1 MALQPEGYSQNKSY
15 FAYLEQSTWGT
26 AEADSSNFKIFDLLD
41 GAPPTFS
48 PEGFIRNETKNTGRN
63 FRDVTDVYYSEG
75 YVLQRVTLPPALAHI
90 DDLAFMF
97 YGAAQAVSEDGTTPF
112 AKTFTFDGDT
122 NPAFSTGGGWF
133 GTFLKKSPMASFS
146 DKFHSCVLERLKI
159 SMNALENGGM
169 MLIEGTVLVGG
180 GYVRTANPSGTNAL
194 SSLVVPNHKNSTAS
208 AVTIGGLDVCY
219 YSAELE
225 IVNQFAPTCLAA
237 GAINNIALLSQ
248 DITGRFVVKYDS
260 NSDVYK
266 GQQGT
271 HLTGLTWDIDTAGN
285 VGHFGFDSAADGAF
299 LKKVEEDYG
308 GTDSIQ
314 KLILD
319 FDFNTDEAGTE
330 YPIFVVVDGVDRT
343 W

>member
-1 MALQPEGYSQNKSY
+1 
-15 FAYLEQSTWGT
+15 
-26 AEADSSNFKIFDLLD
+26 
-41 GAPPTFS
+41 
-48 PEGFIRNETKNTGRN
+48 
-63 FRDVTDVYYSEG
+63 
-75 YVLQRVTLPPALAHI
+75 
-90 DDLAFMF
+90 
-97 YGAAQAVSEDGTTPF
+97 
-112 AKTFTFDGDT
+112 
-122 NPAFSTGGGWF
+122 
-133 GTFLKKSPMASFS
+133 
-146 DKFHSCVLERLKI
+146 
-159 SMNALENGGM
+159 MNALENGGM

>member
-1 MALQPEGYSQNKSY
+1 MALQPEGYAQNQTY

-26 AEADSSNFKIFDLLD
+26 AEADSADFNIFDILD
-41 GAPPTFS
+41 GTPPTFS
-48 PEGFIRNETKNTGRN
+48 PEAFLRNEVKNTGRN
-63 FRDVTDVYYSEG
+63 VRDVTDVYYSEG
-75 YVLQRVTLPPALAHI
+75 YILQRVTLPPSLAHI
-90 DDLAFMF
+90 DDLAFML
-97 YGAAQAVSEDGTTPF
+97 YGAAQAVSEDGTSPY

-122 NPAFSTGGGWF
+122 NPAFSSGGGWF

-159 SMNALENGGM
+159 SMNALENGGL

-208 AVTIGGLDVCY
+208 TLVLNGLDCCY
-219 YSAELE
+219 YQAEVE
-225 IVNQFAPTCLAA
+225 IVNRFAPTCLSS
-237 GAINNIALLSQ
+237 GAINNIALQ
-248 DITGRFVVKYDS
+248 EQNITGRVVVKYDS
-260 NSDVYK
+260 NTDVLK
-266 GQQGT
+266 GLQGT
-271 HLTGLTWDIDTAGN
+271 NLSNSAWTIDSDTN
-285 VGHFGFDSAADGAF
+285 VGYFNFSGGDGSF

-319 FDFNTDEAGTE
+319 FDFNTKESASS
-330 YPIFVVVDGVDRT
+330 YPEFIVSDGVDRT